1 LRDRFQ
7 DGRVARGIQ
16 SIVLGFRLVE
26 IIAEAGVPL
35 SLKAISALSGMSP
48 SKARMYLISFI
59 ETGLVTQNP
68 ESALYGLGPY
78 ALRLG
83 ARAMQ
88 RMELVS
94 VATEDMNALQQQTNA
109 LVLLSA
115 WNAHGVTI
123 VSRSDGSEEPPPLQ
137 FPIGGSASLGSTAT
151 GHVFLAFGPHEPIWR
166 HLHEELAALGLTRA
180 EQKQRVKELEA
191 LAADVRKRRIALTDP
206 ISYASG
212 VTVSGYAALAAPV
225 FDVAQRLRYAVT
237 LVYQTG
243 RDKRRRNKFS
253 RLTLQAAERLS
264 HLAGAGASGPGS

>member
-7 DGRVARGIQ
+7 DDLVARGIQ

-26 IIAEAGVPL
+26 VIAEAGVPL

-68 ESALYGLGPY
+68 ESAQYSLGPY

-83 ARAMQ
+83 ARALQ

-94 VATEDMNALQQQTNA
+94 VATEAMNALQQQTNA

-123 VSRSDGSEEPPPLQ
+123 VSRSDSSEPPPLQ

-166 HLHEELAALGLTRA
+166 HLNEELTALGLTRT
-180 EQKQRVKELEA
+180 EQKQRLKELES
-191 LAADVRKRRIALTDP
+191 LAANVRKRRIALTDP

-225 FDVAQRLRYAVT
+225 FDVAQRLRYAIT

-243 RDKRRRNKFS
+243 RDKRRRDKFS

-264 HLAGAGASGPGS
+264 HLAGADASVADG